1 MTVTKPAPRVRP
13 IHIAWG
19 LALLFF
25 AAGQPFINRVG
36 VEADEALFLSPLL
49 NPRNA
54 VYTRLFHHPWP
65 VLLMS
70 YLGTLKTLIYN
81 PIVHIFG
88 CNLWSLRE
96 PVLLAGAFTI
106 VLFFL
111 LLRRASG
118 DLAALI
124 GCGLLA
130 TDSIYLITTCYDWGP
145 VALQHLLILSGA
157 LLAMHFCESKRLLP
171 LAGAFFLWG
180 LAMWDKALA
189 VWLLSSM
196 GVAAVAVFP
205 RYLVGMLTRRR
216 VAIALLGFT
225 LGAFPLLWFNAKSH
239 WVTFRGNFTRD
250 EHFYR
255 KLPSLLYTL
264 NGEGLFGWMMPF
276 PNDPVPSPHSPD
288 SRLTAASA
296 NISSLAGH
304 PVTDWMVYALGLA
317 VLLTPLAR
325 GRDLRTILFCMVVL
339 VGGWLQMALTSGA
352 GGSAHHTILLWPLP
366 QAIVAVALAS
376 ASRRL
381 GRAGKPAAAVVV
393 AALMIS
399 NALVLNEYFAV
410 LWRSGPT
417 GGGWSRAILPL
428 SDYLKNSTARH
439 VFAADWGILE
449 PLRFLNAGRLPLEN
463 GADPIAQ
470 PALDAADE
478 RRLIGMLDTADHL
491 YILHTKE
498 AEVFPD
504 IRDKLLRFVSA
515 HGYTREVLM
524 QIPDGYGRQ
533 VFEVCRFS
541 KAGPE

>member
-1 MTVTKPAPRVRP
+1 MTVTNPAPRVRP

-25 AAGQPFINRVG
+25 AAGQPFVNRVG
-36 VEADEALFLSPLL
+36 VEADEALFFSPLL

-54 VYTRLFHHPWP
+54 VYLRLFHHPWP

-88 CNLWSLRE
+88 CNVWSLRE

-111 LLRRASG
+111 ILRRASG
-118 DLAALI
+118 DLAGLI

-145 VALQHLLILSGA
+145 VALQHLLLVGGA
-157 LLAMHFCESKRLLP
+157 LLALHFCESKRLLP

-180 LAMWDKALA
+180 LALWDKALA
-189 VWLLSSM
+189 IWLLSSM
-196 GVAAVAVFP
+196 GVAAVLIFP

-216 VAIALLGFT
+216 VAIALLAFT

-276 PNDPVPSPHSPD
+276 PNDPVPAPHSPD
-288 SRLTAASA
+288 SRLIAASA

-325 GRDLRTILFCMVVL
+325 GRELRTLLFCMVVL

-366 QAIVAVALAS
+366 QAIVAVALAA

-410 LWRSGPT
+410 LCRSGSLMV
-417 GGGWSRAILPL
+417 WSRAILPL
-428 SDYLKNSTARH
+428 SDYLKTTPAQH
-439 VFAADWGILE
+439 VFTVDWGLID
-449 PLRFLNAGRLPLEN
+449 PLRFLNSGKLPLQDGN
-463 GADPIAQ
+463 MPIVK
-470 PALDAADE
+470 PALEPGDE
-478 RRLIGMLDTADHL
+478 SLLVRILDTPSSVFV
-491 YILHTKE
+491 LHTKE

-504 IRDKLLRFVSA
+504 TRDKLLRFASG
-515 HGYTREVLM
+515 HGYTREVLT

-533 VFEVCRFS
+533 MFEVCRFS
-541 KAGPE
+541 KAPE